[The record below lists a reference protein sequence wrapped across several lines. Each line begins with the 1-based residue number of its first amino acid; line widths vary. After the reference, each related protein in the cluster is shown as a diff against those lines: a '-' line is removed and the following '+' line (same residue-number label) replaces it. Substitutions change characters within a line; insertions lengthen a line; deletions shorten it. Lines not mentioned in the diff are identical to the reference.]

1 MVSALFLDKYLENF
15 IFSALELCGYDY
27 SAELASEP
35 EAVVCDENNL
45 ENAVSYCKNQE
56 IIPPVILV
64 SRNKAANL
72 KSVSDGVS
80 QIRFLSYP
88 FLLKDFLSI
97 LRMSQAHESNK
108 MPESENEVIF
118 DSENGVVLYKGREVR
133 LTDREAILFDYL
145 FKRRGVCVSR
155 GELNCAVWDRSR
167 PESNVAEVYI
177 SYLRRKLTP
186 LFGSGAIT
194 SVRGNGY
201 ILNI

>member
-15 IFSALELCGYDY
+15 IFSALELCGYEY
-27 SAELASEP
+27 SAELAAEP

-56 IIPPVILV
+56 IDPPIIII
-64 SRNKAANL
+64 SRDKNTNL

-118 DSENGVVLYKGREVR
+118 DSENGVVSFKGKEVR

-155 GELNCAVWDRSR
+155 EELNCAVWDRSR